1 MGAYEEEDDSE
12 GEDLLGEDTP
22 SEDTQSQASH
32 AEPISTSSSPR
43 ETTPPPLPIAS
54 SATIIPDISE
64 PTPPTRAPIS
74 SEPASVIRARQVHK
88 AERAELLTPAA
99 TSTGISTSTAEALL
113 THHRT
118 EQEALTKDLLAMARD
133 LKKSSHAFNA
143 DLQIDTDHLNSAAKG
158 LDKSEL
164 GMEAAQRKFGHL
176 RTMTEGRGWW
186 GRMQMYAYI
195 FGLMII
201 AILIVFVLPKLR
213 F

>member
-1 MGAYEEEDDSE
+1 MGEYEDEKTDDSE

-32 AEPISTSSSPR
+32 AELNSTTSSPI
-43 ETTPPPLPIAS
+43 ETTPPPLPVPSYSTTILDPPQLAAQPDHAS
-54 SATIIPDISE
+54 AL
-64 PTPPTRAPIS
+64 
-74 SEPASVIRARQVHK
+74 RARHK

-99 TSTGISTSTAEALL
+99 TSTGVSTSTPVTEALL

-118 EQEALTKDLLAMARD
+118 EQEDLTNSLLSMAKALKE
-133 LKKSSHAFNA
+133 SSHAFGSSLESEKDVIN
-143 DLQIDTDHLNSAAKG
+143 NAAKS

-164 GMEAAQRKFGHL
+164 GMEAAQKRIGYL
-176 RTMTEGRGWW
+176 RTMTGGRGWW
-186 GRMQMYAYI
+186 GRMLMYAWI
-195 FGLMII
+195 AGLMVV